1 MTNAVKKYFL
11 FLYAQP
17 YAAKFAKRRL
27 PADSYKNGIISDIRQ
42 VGGYNKLQEL
52 DVVDEKAAVIYFQT
66 DSIRITNPQSAPL
79 HIDGDPVESAEVFN
93 IRLLKHCFRL
103 IYP

>member
-42 VGGYNKLQEL
+42 VGGYRE
-52 DVVDEKAAVIYFQT
+52 YRGTPYT
-66 DSIRITNPQSAPL
+66 DSYDDGMPDAYEIKYQLNPENA
-79 HIDGDPVESAEVFN
+79 GDATLIAKSGYSNIEVYLN
-93 IRLLKHCFRL
+93 GIPPAATRKM
-103 IYP
+103 